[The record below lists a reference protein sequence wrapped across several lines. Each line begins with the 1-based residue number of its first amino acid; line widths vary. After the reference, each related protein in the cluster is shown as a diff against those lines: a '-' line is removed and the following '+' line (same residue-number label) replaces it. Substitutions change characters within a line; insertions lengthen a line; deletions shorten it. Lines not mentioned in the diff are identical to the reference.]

1 MWREIQDELSAQQ
14 TAASRPDLVVR
25 VFRLKMRALIDDL
38 HYKGRT
44 ETLSLETTLFIGL
57 LDCSFKGIFGRTV
70 AFTYVMEYQKRGI
83 PHAHIL
89 LIVSEENRLR
99 TPSDVDATICAEL
112 PSDFS
117 IFKGEAEKR
126 QARRLREI
134 VLKCMIH
141 GPCSTMNP
149 NSPCMVNGK
158 CSKGYPKAF
167 SNQTNW
173 TQQCSY
179 PNYRRRSVENDGA
192 SAVVG
197 DYVVDNRWV
206 VPYSPLLLLMYG
218 AHINVE
224 ACVSPFAAKYLFLYI
239 NKVLNLLD
247 ALCWTDFL
255 CSRVSRV
262 GTGQW

>member
-25 VFRLKMRALIDDL
+25 VFRLKLRALIDDL

-44 ETLSLETTLFIGL
+44 ETLSLETTMFIGL
-57 LDCSFKGIFGRTV
+57 LDWFFIEIFGRTV
-70 AFTYVMEYQKRGI
+70 ASTYVMEYQKRGH

-112 PSDFS
+112 PPDFS
-117 IFKGEAEKR
+117 IFMGEAEKR
-126 QARRLREI
+126 RARRLREV

-141 GPCSTMNP
+141 GPCGTMNP
-149 NSPCMVNGK
+149 RSPCMVNGK
-158 CSKGYPKAF
+158 GSKGYPKAF

-173 TQQCSY
+173 TQQSSY

-206 VPYSPLLLLMYG
+206 VPYSPLMLLMYG

-239 NKVLNLLD
+239 NKVWNLLD
-247 ALCWTDFL
+247 ALCWTDFFML
-255 CSRVSRV
+255 SCF
-262 GTGQW
+262 